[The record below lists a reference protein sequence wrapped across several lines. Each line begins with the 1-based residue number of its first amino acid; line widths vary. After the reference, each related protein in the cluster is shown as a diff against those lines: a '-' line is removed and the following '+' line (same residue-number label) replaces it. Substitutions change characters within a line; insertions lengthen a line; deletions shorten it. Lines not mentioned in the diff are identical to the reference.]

1 MITVL
6 LVLAVL
12 GALALPRNRLSFYFL
27 LLVIFVTIAGNLDNP
42 DRFHYVENFDGIQFG
57 FQNDSFE
64 PGYQYLVMLGSAS
77 GLNYFVFHA
86 LLTAA
91 ALLLMAK
98 AINEQTDYP
107 AAVLLAYL
115 CFPFF
120 WDVTQV
126 RNFYA
131 MAIIVYGMKYLLVP
145 RTAST
150 SRYVAAILCASLFH
164 ITSLFYLL
172 FLLAKLKSRAAFGA
186 VIGLAAFAYTVLFS
200 QLVASP
206 MFAFLAEK
214 IDVYTTTQTS
224 LVTKAAVLAIY
235 GLSLVLLWWAARRI
249 AAAPA
254 APAAPGGLPPP
265 YLRMDP
271 AMVLKINIVAVLS
284 ILLALDNLDFI
295 RLYRNIFVVNAILM
309 INSLVIPMARRRAI
323 GALALTLYLIG
334 VFAGF
339 VYLTSTSNIIETA
352 LIHNTI
358 SE

>member
-6 LVLAVL
+6 LVVAVL
-12 GALALPRNRLSFYFL
+12 GALALPRNRLTCYFL

-42 DRFHYVENFDGIQFG
+42 DRFHYVENFDGIAFG
-57 FQNDSFE
+57 FQDDSFE
-64 PGYQYLVMLGSAS
+64 PGYQYLALLGWST
-77 GLNYFVFHA
+77 GLNYVVFHA

-98 AINEQTDYP
+98 AISEQTDYP
-107 AAVLLAYL
+107 GAVWFAYL

-145 RTAST
+145 RSAST
-150 SRYVAAILCASLFH
+150 AKYVVAILCASLFH

-186 VIGLAAFAYTVLFS
+186 VVGLAAFAYTVLLS

-214 IDVYTTTQTS
+214 IDVYTTTTTS

-235 GLSLVLLWWAARRI
+235 GLSMALLWWSARRI

-254 APAAPGGLPPP
+254 GLPLPN
-265 YLRMDP
+265 LRMDP
-271 AMVLKINIVAVLS
+271 VIVLKINIVAVLS

-295 RLYRNIFVVNAILM
+295 RLYRNIFVINAILM
-309 INSLVIPMARRRAI
+309 VNSLVIPTARRRAV
-323 GALALTLYLIG
+323 GALALILYFIG

-352 LIHNTI
+352 LINNMI
-358 SE
+358 SD